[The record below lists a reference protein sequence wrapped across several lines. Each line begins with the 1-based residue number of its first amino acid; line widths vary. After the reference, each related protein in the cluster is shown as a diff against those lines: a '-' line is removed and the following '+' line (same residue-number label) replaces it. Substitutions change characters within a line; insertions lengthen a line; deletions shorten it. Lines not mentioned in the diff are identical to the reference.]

1 MTQGITD
8 LEKSNSEKF
17 TDIHPR
23 HPLYLY
29 PSDTPGS
36 ILIPQ
41 QLTGIE
47 NYVAWSNSM
56 RVALLAK
63 NKLGFIDG
71 KYLKEHYKGD
81 LEHEWERYL
90 KERFD
95 KKNLTRVYQL
105 LREIC
110 TINQGTASISEYF
123 SKLKNAWDEY
133 WSMVALLCDCEKHKK
148 YEEHMEQHKLVQ
160 FLMGLNET
168 YAQARSQVL
177 LIVPV
182 PTLNQA
188 YNMIMQDESQ
198 RTQSSMISQL
208 STGLQQM
215 NMIDPTAFAFTQN
228 NKSKKNN
235 GMYCNYCHLKV
246 HLKENC
252 YSWLDIPQVISLIEE
267 RALTDQYQQLLKLI
281 NQEPTVAES
290 RANMVGIKELLTTCL
305 LAGSE
310 PDSLVIDTGAS
321 NHMVSS
327 LNLLTKST
335 LVKSNFNKVHLPN
348 GHTTSVTTQDP

>member
-1 MTQGITD
+1 
-8 LEKSNSEKF
+8 
-17 TDIHPR
+17 
-23 HPLYLY
+23 
-29 PSDTPGS
+29 
-36 ILIPQ
+36 
-41 QLTGIE
+41 
-47 NYVAWSNSM
+47 
-56 RVALLAK
+56 
-63 NKLGFIDG
+63 
-71 KYLKEHYKGD
+71 
-81 LEHEWERYL
+81 
-90 KERFD
+90 
-95 KKNLTRVYQL
+95 
-105 LREIC
+105 
-110 TINQGTASISEYF
+110 
-123 SKLKNAWDEY
+123 
-133 WSMVALLCDCEKHKK
+133 MVALLCDCEKHKK

-321 NHMVSS
+321 NHMDLFTGKAGVIGKEKGGLYILQPTKKSLPVKGPWQSSFSVLSTPNPIISSTPALHTSVSDLSHSSS
-327 LNLLTKST
+327 LESSHYNICHQRLGHDSHTKNTFLEESI
-335 LVKSNFNKVHLPN
+335 VE
-348 GHTTSVTTQDP
+348 